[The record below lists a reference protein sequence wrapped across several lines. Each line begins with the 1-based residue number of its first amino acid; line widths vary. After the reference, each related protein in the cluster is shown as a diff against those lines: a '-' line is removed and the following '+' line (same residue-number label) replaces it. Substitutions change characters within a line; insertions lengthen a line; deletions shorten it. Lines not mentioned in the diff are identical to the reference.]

1 MVTVLGTV
9 YVCSWASSELL
20 RSLTVSE
27 GLGTF
32 WQFNRARTKRTL
44 MQSVQSTGSEVLL
57 AHTGANLLVGYLIV
71 SRASRYG
78 RWGASPFVYELT
90 LEVNRSWRKLGI
102 ATRLLHQVVSD
113 SHWEDKVLLA
123 RGYSWTWDL
132 EGAGLTTEEYRDMWY
147 GMLQKLGF
155 IECPT
160 DDPSFLGDPYSLLMA
175 WIGPQ
180 VREEARERFWSNLV
194 QAQ

>member
-1 MVTVLGTV
+1 M
-9 YVCSWASSELL
+9 ELL
-20 RSLTVSE
+20 RSLTISE

-32 WQFNRARTKRTL
+32 WQFNRARTKRIL

-57 AHTGANLLVGYLIV
+57 AYVGANLLVGYLVV

-102 ATRLLHQVVSD
+102 ATRLLHTAVSD

-132 EGAGLTTEEYRDMWY
+132 EGTGLTAEKYRDVWQR
-147 GMLQKLGF
+147 MLMRPGF
-155 IECPT
+155 VEYPT
-160 DDPSFLGDPYSLLMA
+160 DDPSFLGDPYGLLMA

-180 VREEARERFWSNLV
+180 VDEEARQRFRSNLV
-194 QAQ
+194 QAE